1 MQFIG
6 RRLQK
11 FLSSMVGRFFA
22 LRIQNPVINQ
32 VREDSVEVKLIF
44 VSGLNFAAGFIKPE
58 SIINGLS
65 KKISALKES
74 VCDAVHPVYGKPVQ
88 GRVCF
93 HCKMGEPAG
102 DVQEAEFK
110 EFAEHNGRQSA
121 CYRYLEDFERQFPEF
136 RLLIFMNYGL
146 SVQKRIGINRKSE
159 MVWPKNGI
167 MPFLINNSRKVRKK
181 SFYD

>member
-74 VCDAVHPVYGKPVQ
+74 LLSIVQLSVCMKSDLDSL
-88 GRVCF
+88 RF
-93 HCKMGEPAG
+93 
-102 DVQEAEFK
+102 
-110 EFAEHNGRQSA
+110 
-121 CYRYLEDFERQFPEF
+121 
-136 RLLIFMNYGL
+136 LLIFILFGFKSYLIFAQAITSSLVGPCSAINSFKLGNN
-146 SVQKRIGINRKSE
+146 RISIQ
-159 MVWPKNGI
+159 
-167 MPFLINNSRKVRKK
+167 
-181 SFYD
+181 

>member
-74 VCDAVHPVYGKPVQ
+74 LLSIVQLSVCMKSDLDSL
-88 GRVCF
+88 RF
-93 HCKMGEPAG
+93 
-102 DVQEAEFK
+102 
-110 EFAEHNGRQSA
+110 
-121 CYRYLEDFERQFPEF
+121 
-136 RLLIFMNYGL
+136 LLIFILFGF
-146 SVQKRIGINRKSE
+146 KSY
-159 MVWPKNGI
+159 
-167 MPFLINNSRKVRKK
+167 LIFRPGNHIISCGAVFCN
-181 SFYD
+181 